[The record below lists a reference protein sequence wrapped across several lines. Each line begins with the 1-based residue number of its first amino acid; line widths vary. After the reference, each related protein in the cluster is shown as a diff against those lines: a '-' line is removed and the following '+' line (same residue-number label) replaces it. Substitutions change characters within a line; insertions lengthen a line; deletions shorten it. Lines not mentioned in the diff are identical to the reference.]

1 MKFQSILQT
10 LHLHPLYFFR
20 THGKKYKG
28 FLSYLYNAGLIYYCE
43 TVICINNDNEFPE
56 KKEKKKRNLRTF
68 VKVEYQALI

>member
-10 LHLHPLYFFR
+10 LYLHPLYFLR

-28 FLSYLYNAGLIYYCE
+28 FLSYLYNVGLIYYCE

-56 KKEKKKRNLRTF
+56 KKKKEKETF
-68 VKVEYQALI
+68 ELSFK